1 MLHLQKLDPVLLVS
15 LNSFTE
21 IKYPQH
27 TIHPFK
33 RSKQTKLGLVAHA
46 FAHHLGELRQGES

>member
-21 IKYPQH
+21 IKYTQH
-27 TIHPFK
+27 TVHPF
-33 RSKQTKLGLVAHA
+33 RSYIQMKLGLVAHA
-46 FAHHLGELRQGES
+46 FAHHLELRPGDA